1 MKLLRS
7 RTLTPGVELAGIR
20 LSKANRA
27 RLMVD
32 AAAEAGSSARA
43 TTANR
48 AGRRIVLAIVTPES
62 G

>member
-1 MKLLRS
+1 
-7 RTLTPGVELAGIR
+7 
-20 LSKANRA
+20 
-27 RLMVD
+27 LMVD